1 MQSYNQIPHGIK
13 AEVNKK
19 EIPLRT
25 DSSSCEGTAGLVMT
39 GMSLRREE
47 TAHQSAASA
56 IATTKPP
63 MMAGTLSQ
71 RQRQEEAEE
80 ALGVFGRRR
89 LQGSNVRPLFGQKE
103 HNIPGVL
110 FLPVYDKPDPIR
122 ISLARR
128 QD

>member
-1 MQSYNQIPHGIK
+1 MESK

-39 GMSLRREE
+39 GMNLRREE

-63 MMAGTLSQ
+63 MMVGTLSQQ

-80 ALGVFGRRR
+80 ALGAFGRWR
-89 LQGSNVRPLFGQKE
+89 LQRCERPTALWPKGTQYPPGI
-103 HNIPGVL
+103 IPTRV
-110 FLPVYDKPDPIR
+110 
-122 ISLARR
+122 
-128 QD
+128 Q

>member
-1 MQSYNQIPHGIK
+1 MESK

-25 DSSSCEGTAGLVMT
+25 NSNSCEGTAGLVMT
-39 GMSLRREE
+39 GMNLRREE

-63 MMAGTLSQ
+63 MMVRYSLSQQ

-80 ALGVFGRRR
+80 ALGVFGRWR
-89 LQGSNVRPLFGQKE
+89 LQGSNVRPLFGQME
-103 HNIPGVL
+103 HNIPRVL
-110 FLPVYDKPDPIR
+110 FLPGYNKPDPIR
-122 ISLARR
+122 ISREARLK
-128 QD
+128 

>member
-1 MQSYNQIPHGIK
+1 MESK

-63 MMAGTLSQ
+63 MMVGTLSQRQ

-89 LQGSNVRPLFGQKE
+89 LQGSNVRPPFGQKE
-103 HNIPGVL
+103 HNIPRVL
-110 FLPVYDKPDPIR
+110 LLPV
-122 ISLARR
+122 
-128 QD
+128 